1 LHGSEALARAKAM
14 EPPNPFSFRMLQL
27 YAICMVSFLC
37 SSMVG
42 FDNSLLASLLVM
54 KPFQAEF
61 GAEVVGSRAGVMTS
75 MFNIGGLAAVP
86 FLSIANDRY
95 GRRFGMF
102 TGCFLVV
109 VGTVIQGTS
118 NLTHSLGQYMGG
130 RFIIGFGVSLA
141 ACAG

>member
-1 LHGSEALARAKAM
+1 
-14 EPPNPFSFRMLQL
+14 
-27 YAICMVSFLC
+27 
-37 SSMVG
+37 MVG

-54 KPFQAEF
+54 KPFQTEF
-61 GAEVVGSRAGVMTS
+61 GAELVGSRAGVMTS

-109 VGTVIQGTS
+109 VGTIIQGTS
-118 NLTHSLGQYMGG
+118 NLTHSLASIWEEYLLLDSGFRWPLVQVS
-130 RFIIGFGVSLA
+130 IIFKSMHFLSFTHLLLI
-141 ACAG
+141 